1 MSYALGLTM
10 KIHEEF
16 VLKIST
22 LPLWGRIDE
31 LKKTT
36 YRITKFSDAS
46 YKISKYYFI
55 KGKRKSNNKR
65 LQNSRKLDSY
75 IKQLK
80 RINLP
85 AFPDD
90 VDGCD
95 GALTT
100 ITYKE
105 GFIESSFQ
113 WWICPPDSWKVL
125 DQLTSEIIDFLEM

>member
-1 MSYALGLTM
+1 MR
-10 KIHEEF
+10 IQEEI
-16 VLKIST
+16 VIKIST

-31 LKKTT
+31 LQEKLHTGLLSCQMVL
-36 YRITKFSDAS
+36 I
-46 YKISKYYFI
+46 KYQNIIFCVVKEKLI
-55 KGKRKSNNKR
+55 IKR
-65 LQNSRKLDSY
+65 LQSSRKLDSY

-85 AFPDD
+85 AFPND

-105 GFIESSFQ
+105 GFIEFSFQ
-113 WWICPPDSWKVL
+113 WWSEPPDSWKLL
-125 DQLTSEIIDFLEM
+125 DQLTIEIIAFLEM